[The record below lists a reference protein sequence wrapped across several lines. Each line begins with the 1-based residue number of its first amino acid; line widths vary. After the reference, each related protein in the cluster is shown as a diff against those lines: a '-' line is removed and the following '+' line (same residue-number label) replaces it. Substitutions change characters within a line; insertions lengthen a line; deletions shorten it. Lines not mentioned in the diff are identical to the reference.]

1 MGPGGMV
8 ESLRINT
15 TSNIDFNIFDQDNDS
30 AKYTSVLSNALG
42 TIKSYLRKIRCC
54 RSKQTLQKFWSNK

>member
-15 TSNIDFNIFDQDNDS
+15 TSNIDFNTFDKDNDTK
-30 AKYTSVLSNALG
+30 KYTSVLSNALG
-42 TIKSYLRKIRCC
+42 TIKSYLEKDIIL
-54 RSKQTLQKFWSNK
+54 KQTDLSLLE